1 MDKVGCRR
9 EKMAGGVQ
17 ELAEGVACLKGHVAL
32 DASVEAEMP
41 ALMWPRRTVGGTA
54 GSQCHIME

>member
-1 MDKVGCRR
+1 M
-9 EKMAGGVQ
+9 EKTASGVQ

-32 DASVEAEMP
+32 DANVEAETP
-41 ALMWPRRTVGGTA
+41 TLMWPRRTVGGAA